1 MPTQHVL
8 SIDTSVA
15 VAVALT
21 RADGTVVATRS
32 SGAARLQAERLAPLL
47 AEVLA
52 EAGVEPRGVAEVVV
66 GTGPAPFT
74 GLRVGLVS
82 AQTFALA
89 IDAPV
94 RGVCSLDALALEAAR
109 TLGLASGTDVVVT
122 TDAKR
127 REVYWAR
134 YTVGTDAASL
144 VRTAGPGVAAPLAL
158 AEDGTT
164 AGAVVVGPGV
174 DLYGDVLGRDAL
186 AVHAS
191 AVTQP
196 DPAALVELS
205 AAAGSRGEDRDPA
218 PLYLRRPD
226 AQVPAAGKRAT
237 G

>member
-1 MPTQHVL
+1 MPAQLVL

-21 RADGTVVATRS
+21 RTDGTVLAERS
-32 SGAARLQAERLAPLL
+32 SDAARLQAERLAPLL

-52 EAGVEPRGVAEVVV
+52 EAGAVPQDVAKVVV

-94 RGVCSLDALALEAAR
+94 HGVCSLDALALQAAS
-109 TLGLASGTDVVVT
+109 TLGLEPGTSVLVV

-127 REVYWAR
+127 REVYWGR
-134 YTVGTDAASL
+134 YSVGADAATL
-144 VRTAGPGVAAPLAL
+144 VRTAGPGVALPAAL

-164 AGAVVVGPGV
+164 AGAVVVGPGAS
-174 DLYGDVLGRDAL
+174 LYGDVLAPST
-186 AVHAS
+186 AAIHAD

-196 DPAALVELS
+196 DPAVLVRLAS
-205 AAAGSRGEDRDPA
+205 AAAARGDDLDPA

-226 AQVPAAGKRAT
+226 AQVPGASKRAT

>member
-1 MPTQHVL
+1 MPSQLVL

-21 RADGTVVATRS
+21 RADGTVLAERAS
-32 SGAARLQAERLAPLL
+32 DAARLQAERLAPLL

-52 EAGVEPRGVAEVVV
+52 ESGASPRDVAEVVV

-94 RGVCSLDALALEAAR
+94 HGVCSLDALAVQAAAV
-109 TLGLASGTDVVVT
+109 LGLEPGTSVLVT

-127 REVYWAR
+127 REVYWGR
-134 YTVGTDAASL
+134 YTVGVDAAAL
-144 VRTAGPGVAAPLAL
+144 VRTAGPGVATPAMLV
-158 AEDGTT
+158 EDGTT

-174 DLYGDVLGRDAL
+174 ALYGDVLAAGAAAL
-186 AVHAS
+186 HAD

-196 DPAALVELS
+196 EPAVLVRL
-205 AAAGSRGEDRDPA
+205 AAAAAARGDDLDPA

-226 AQVPAAGKRAT
+226 AQVPGASKRAT

>member
-1 MPTQHVL
+1 MPSQLVL

-21 RADGTVVATRS
+21 RADGTVLASRS
-32 SGAARLQAERLAPLL
+32 SDAARLQAERLAPLL

-52 EAGVEPRGVAEVVV
+52 EAGASPRDVAEVVV

-89 IDAPV
+89 VGAPV
-94 RGVCSLDALALEAAR
+94 RGVCSLDALAAQAASR
-109 TLGLASGTDVVVT
+109 LGLAPGTEVLVT

-134 YTVGTDAASL
+134 YTVGADAAAP
-144 VRTAGPGVAAPLAL
+144 VRTAGPGVASPAAL
-158 AEDGTT
+158 VEDGTT

-174 DLYGDVLGRDAL
+174 RLAGDVLAAGA
-186 AVHAS
+186 AATHADVV
-191 AVTQP
+191 AQP
-196 DPAALVELS
+196 DPAVLVSL
-205 AAAGSRGEDRDPA
+205 AAAAAARGEDLDPA

-226 AQVPAAGKRAT
+226 AQVPGASKRAT

>member
-1 MPTQHVL
+1 MPTQYVL

-21 RADGTVVATRS
+21 RADGSVVAARAS
-32 SGAARLQAERLAPLL
+32 AAARLQAESLAPLL

-52 EAGVEPRGVAEVVV
+52 EAGVAPREIAEVVV

-89 IDAPV
+89 IGAPV
-94 RGVCSLDALALEAAR
+94 RGVCSLDAVALEAASTR
-109 TLGLASGTDVVVT
+109 GLAPGTSVVVV

-144 VRTAGPGVAAPLAL
+144 VRTAGPGVAAPLVL

-164 AGAVVVGPGV
+164 ADAVIVGPGV
-174 DLYGDVLGRDAL
+174 ALYGDVLSRGAL
-186 AVHAS
+186 ADHAD
-191 AVTQP
+191 AVVQP
-196 DPAALVELS
+196 DPAVLVQLS
-205 AAAGSRGEDRDPA
+205 AAAGARGEDRDPA

-226 AQVPAAGKRAT
+226 AQVPAASKRAT